1 MNSDAS
7 ESTVHAER
15 CGDENQGVH
24 PVLEDTYLL
33 GYRDLSWKEVVWAIG
48 RLI

>member
-1 MNSDAS
+1 MHGVS

-24 PVLEDTYLL
+24 PVLEDAYLL
-33 GYRDLSWKEVVWAIG
+33 DIEIYLG
-48 RLI
+48 RR